1 MWGKIG
7 LENQAL
13 NSNTKVGAYFASLS
27 ISRPLF
33 FPLSSALTR
42 AHAASCLLI
51 QTRGQITLIME

>member
-27 ISRPLF
+27 ISRPPF
-33 FPLSSALTR
+33 FFLSR
-42 AHAASCLLI
+42 LLLHGHMRRLAYSSK
-51 QTRGQITLIME
+51 QEDKLL